1 MTWQKKTKPRFTFP
15 PSRKHQEAPGIA
27 LVDNFEVV
35 LVLDEGAHLGA
46 SSQNERNHIPSQ
58 FLLVLQGKSCQQA
71 GALIWNLFWVGV
83 EPLGQ
88 PELSLPAEEK
98 DKLDCHPRF
107 LVLFSPMHE
116 N

>member
-1 MTWQKKTKPRFTFP
+1 M
-15 PSRKHQEAPGIA
+15 
-27 LVDNFEVV
+27 
-35 LVLDEGAHLGA
+35 
-46 SSQNERNHIPSQ
+46 
-58 FLLVLQGKSCQQA
+58 CQQA
-71 GALIWNLFWVGV
+71 GTLIWNLFVVGV

-116 N
+116 NLECACLARLSPPLCVAWPVLIVACWPTDTDKGAVA